1 MRHRLRSKRLLRKL
15 TFTSS
20 SVAYLKAMKLRY
32 GINTGII
39 IRSKIIHSLKGLIKG
54 EMKF

>member
-15 TFTSS
+15 KFTSS

-39 IRSKIIHSLKGLIKG
+39 IRSKIIHSLKGLMKG